1 MSRIISAA
9 SGSGDVVGPGSSTDN
24 AITRFDGTTGKL
36 IQNSTGILSD
46 TGVLTGLSEI
56 QLGGIVWNAAGEYF
70 NNATGAMSFSTTG
83 AFDMNFT
90 PGIGGNLNFLAGAGG
105 SQVNIA
111 ADGDC
116 TFGSF
121 SGFFLLNAGTNVN
134 INANSG
140 TMGLDATGG
149 IFSYDHFHVAEEKEL
164 RLVEALANGTN
175 YVAIKAPAALT
186 ANYTL
191 TMPGDDGAA
200 NQALFTNG
208 SGTLSWQTTP
218 TITAGTDNQLM
229 RYDGTLAAQGSLG
242 VLDDSGNLTGL
253 NSIVLTDTTFA
264 TNSISSLNNLDIT
277 GAVDL
282 TATATAGNLN
292 LVAGTGIGFTAPGG
306 IFHNNDTTFQASAI
320 HGANTIFLGA
330 ANDAGI
336 FRDGTSLVINP
347 RLVGS
352 VSVNDVVIGSSSASA
367 GNDSNLRCF
376 RLGIYGSDIGSTA
389 GINCVV
395 TGGLRSAL
403 NFVLTGN
410 TSGAVAAP
418 LVCNYIDQGTGT
430 AIISTSTFEYTLQT
444 TTHTQ
449 TNATQASV
457 VNISSGI
464 AAATTLS
471 PVGTAENHMFTCLKL
486 APNGKGVGGA
496 HSNGAS
502 TLNIFSTGLYQKK
515 MTAFTGTGTYTYV
528 GAYFGDDVC
537 LQEETKLIF
546 NNTATDSTAWVKP
559 VKGNYYYAYS
569 IGNTAI
575 EHYANGVN
583 VFSQTATLNTSQVIL
598 RTLSGTST
606 SYARVG
612 GTINVNTT
620 AVGNV
625 GAGED
630 DLITYTVPAN
640 TLSTNGDHI
649 EFKVSGTFAANA
661 NTKRI
666 RVKFGATTLLDTTA
680 LAFNGVDWSA
690 EGTIVRTG
698 ATTQKAYCAFRAGA
712 TLTSTSDDTAPGE
725 TLSASSVFKVTGEAT
740 SNNDIV
746 ETFHTLKWFP
756 NA

>member
-1 MSRIISAA
+1 MSSIITSSAA
-9 SGSGDVVGPGSSTDN
+9 GSGDVVGPASSTDN
-24 AITRFDGTTGKL
+24 AIVRFDGTTGK
-36 IQNSTGILSD
+36 IVQNSTGLLSD

-56 QLGGIVWNAAGEYF
+56 QLGGIVWNAAGDYF
-70 NNATGAMSFSTTG
+70 NNSTGAMSFSTTG

-90 PGIGGNLNFLAGAGG
+90 PGIGGNLNFLAVSG
-105 SQVNIA
+105 QVNLV

-116 TFGSF
+116 TFGSL

-134 INANSG
+134 INANAG
-140 TMGLDATGG
+140 TMGLDAALGV
-149 IFSYDHFHVAEEKEL
+149 FSYDHFHVAEEKEL
-164 RLVEALANGTN
+164 RLMEALANGTN
-175 YVAIKAPAALT
+175 YVAIKSPAALT

-218 TITAGTDNQLM
+218 TITAGVDNQLM

-253 NSIVLTDTTFA
+253 NSIVLTDTTLSS
-264 TNSISSLNNLDIT
+264 NLISSVNNLDVV
-277 GAVDL
+277 GDVDL
-282 TATATAGNLN
+282 TLTATTNNLN
-292 LVAGTGIGFTAPGG
+292 LVAGVGIGFTAPGG
-306 IFHNNDTTFQASAI
+306 IFHNNDTTFQANTI
-320 HGANTIFLGA
+320 HGANSIFLGA
-330 ANDAGI
+330 ANDAVI
-336 FRDGTSLVINP
+336 FRDGTSVVLNP

-352 VSVNDVVIGSSSASA
+352 VGVNDFVIGSSSASG
-367 GNDSNLRCF
+367 GNDSNLRCY
-376 RLGIYGSDIGSTA
+376 RLGIFGSDINGTV
-389 GINCVV
+389 GINCVA

-403 NFVLTGN
+403 NFVLTG
-410 TSGAVAAP
+410 TTGGAVAAP

-457 VNISSGI
+457 VNISTGI
-464 AAATTLS
+464 ASGTTLS

-502 TLNIFSTGLYQKK
+502 TLNIYSTGLYQKK
-515 MTAFTGTGTYTYV
+515 MPAFGGTANYTYV
-528 GAYFGDDVC
+528 GGYFGDDVC
-537 LQEETKLIF
+537 LQEDAKLIF
-546 NNTATDSTAWVKP
+546 DNTATDSTAWVRP
-559 VKGNYYYAYS
+559 VKGDHYITYS
-569 IGNTAI
+569 TTNTAL
-575 EHYANGVN
+575 EYFANGTKVQ
-583 VFSQTATLNTSQVIL
+583 SQTQTLNTTEVIL

-630 DLITYTVPAN
+630 DLITYTIPAN
-640 TLSTNGDHI
+640 TLSTNGDRI
-649 EFKVSGTFAANA
+649 QFQMAGTFAANA
-661 NTKRI
+661 NTKRVRI
-666 RVKFGATTLLDTTA
+666 KFGATTLLDTTA
-680 LAFNGVDWSA
+680 LIFNGADWSA
-690 EGTIVRTG
+690 EGVVVRTG
-698 ATTQKAYCAFRAGA
+698 ATTQKAFCAFRSGSAV
-712 TLTSTSDDTAPGE
+712 LTSTSDYTTPAE
-725 TLSASSVFKVTGEAT
+725 TLSGTVVLKATGEAT

-746 ETFHTLKWFP
+746 EEFHTVEWHP

>member
-1 MSRIISAA
+1 MSSLIAGIT
-9 SGSGDVVGPGSSTDN
+9 GSGTDEHIVRWDGSSNVQDSL
-24 AITRFDGTTGKL
+24 GV
-36 IQNSTGILSD
+36 LSD
-46 TGVLTGLSEI
+46 TGVLTGITEI
-56 QLGGIVWNAAGEYF
+56 TVGGITWNGAGDYF
-70 NNATGAMSFSTTG
+70 NNSTGAMSFSTTG

-90 PGIGGNLNFLAGAGG
+90 PGIGGNLNFLAAFG
-105 SQVNIA
+105 QVNLA

-140 TMGLDATGG
+140 TMGLDATAGV
-149 IFSYDHFHVAEEKEL
+149 FSYDHFHVAEEKEL
-164 RLVEALANGTN
+164 RLMEALANGSN
-175 YVAIKAPAALT
+175 YVAIKSPASVT

-191 TMPGDDGAA
+191 TMPAALPGSTQAFFASSGGTVSFASVPTYSTVGTDERLVRWDGSSSVQDSLVALTDLGAMSGLTQLDVDNLRLDTNTLSSTNANGNIILDPNGTGVIQFSANSELAA
-200 NQALFTNG
+200 N
-208 SGTLSWQTTP
+208 TL
-218 TITAGTDNQLM
+218 
-229 RYDGTLAAQGSLG
+229 
-242 VLDDSGNLTGL
+242 
-253 NSIVLTDTTFA
+253 
-264 TNSISSLNNLDIT
+264 
-277 GAVDL
+277 
-282 TATATAGNLN
+282 
-292 LVAGTGIGFTAPGG
+292 
-306 IFHNNDTTFQASAI
+306 
-320 HGANTIFLGA
+320 FLGS

-352 VSVNDVVIGSSSASA
+352 VSVNDVVIGSSSASG
-367 GNDSNLRCF
+367 GNDSNLRVF
-376 RLGIYGSDIGSTA
+376 RLAIFGSDISGTV
-389 GINCVV
+389 GINCVAS
-395 TGGLRSAL
+395 GGLRTAL
-403 NFVLTGN
+403 NFVLTGT
-410 TSGAVAAP
+410 TSGTVAAP
-418 LVCNYIDQGTGT
+418 LVCNYVDNGTGT
-430 AIISTSTFEYTLQT
+430 SLISTSTFEYTLGT
-444 TTHTQ
+444 TTHTT

-457 VNISSGI
+457 LNISSGI
-464 AAATTLS
+464 ASGTTLS

-502 TLNIFSTGLYQKK
+502 TLNIYSTGLYQKK

-583 VFSQTATLNTSQVIL
+583 VFSQTTTLNTSQVIL

-640 TLSTNGDHI
+640 TLSTNGDRV
-649 EFKVSGTFAANA
+649 EFKMAGTFAANA
-661 NTKRI
+661 NNKRVRI
-666 RVKFGATTLLDTTA
+666 KFGATTLLDTAA

-690 EGTIVRTG
+690 EGSIVRTG
-698 ATTQKAYCAFRAGA
+698 ATTQKAFCVFRAGA
-712 TLTSTSDDTAPGE
+712 TLTSTSDYTTPAE
-725 TLSASSVFKVTGEAT
+725 TLSGTVVLKATGEAT

-746 ETFHTLKWFP
+746 EEFHTVEWHP